1 MKGNRK
7 GCMIKKAFLFPGQGT
22 NFRKVISELY
32 DDSKIFRQTIQEA
45 SEYAN
50 MNLYKGYAEQNRDV
64 VWQNRQLYVVVTGV
78 AAFRTLYYF
87 MEKRP
92 EYMAGH
98 SLGEITALTCA
109 GSISL
114 KQAVEITVF
123 REKEMLAASEKVDG
137 TMVSVIFHTPAALNA
152 IEEACKQY
160 AGEKEIVSVG
170 LYNSNQQVVLSGHT
184 KVLKELTVYLNE
196 LGYETKILQLPGA
209 FHSQCMCEV
218 QRKLEDQLRNYE
230 FRLPDIAVVSWI
242 TGKPYECKEDIKP
255 MLARQL
261 TAPVLW
267 NRVIQYLECHN
278 VGKAFEISSAG
289 YLRNISGNNNRFF
302 EIEPVCS
309 MKEIKKVVEWE
320 KNIPNMDIIDKNRSI
335 TFLKNC
341 LLSVICTKNKI
352 LSEQQY
358 EHNVVAPYRKIQRM
372 LDDVKAG
379 TVQMNNTH
387 ILEIGRSLYSIL
399 SRKGLSEQEAE
410 TQVKEIFYNCGL
422 GHLN

>member
-1 MKGNRK
+1 
-7 GCMIKKAFLFPGQGT
+7 MIKTAFLFPGQGT

-45 SEYAN
+45 AEYAN
-50 MNLYKGYAEQNRDV
+50 IDLYKGYAEQNRDLM
-64 VWQNRQLYVVVTGV
+64 WKNRQLYIVVTGV
-78 AAFRTLYYF
+78 AAFRTLRYYI
-87 MEKRP
+87 EESP

-123 REKEMLAASEKVDG
+123 REKEMLASSGKVDG
-137 TMVSVIFHTPAALNA
+137 RMVSVVFHTSAALNA

-160 AGEKEIVSVG
+160 AGEEEIVSVG

-184 KVLKELTVYLNE
+184 KVLKELTGYLNE
-196 LGYETKILQLPGA
+196 LGYETKMLQLPGA

-230 FRLPDIAVVSWI
+230 FRLPDITVVSWI
-242 TGKPYECKEDIKP
+242 TGKPYECREAIAP

-267 NRVIQYLECHN
+267 NRVMQYLGFHN
-278 VGKAFEISSAG
+278 VNKAFEISSAG
-289 YLRNISGNNNRFF
+289 YLRYISGNNNHFF

-309 MKEIKKVVEWE
+309 MKEMKKVVAWKE
-320 KNIPNMDIIDKNRSI
+320 NIPNMDIIDKNKSI
-335 TFLKNC
+335 IFLKKC

-358 EHNVVAPYRKIQRM
+358 EHSVGAPYRKIQRM
-372 LDDVKAG
+372 LEDVKAG
-379 TVQMNNTH
+379 TVQMNNAY
-387 ILEIGRSLYSIL
+387 ILEIGRSLCSIL
-399 SRKGLSEQEAE
+399 SRKGLSKQEAE
-410 TQVKEIFYNCGL
+410 AQVKEIFYHCGL
-422 GHLN
+422 C